1 MNKQRGAFSP
11 FVVGNGDAPEIAK
24 IKKRINYIVEKELV
38 LQDFKDQLDKEA
50 LANAAY
56 KEVITK
62 QNFYFAIDETK
73 VNRNL
78 AVYDITAPG
87 NKYRKPQYIIPHEH
101 VHTDHYI
108 DTQGLE
114 GDKLWELYGY
124 YAYLVDLHIAQIRP
138 ENLDDK
144 SYIPKRFNQTSFTK
158 RYDDHL

>member
-56 KEVITK
+56 KEIITK

-87 NKYRKPQYIIPHEH
+87 NKYRKPESIITH
-101 VHTDHYI
+101 
-108 DTQGLE
+108 
-114 GDKLWELYGY
+114 
-124 YAYLVDLHIAQIRP
+124 
-138 ENLDDK
+138 
-144 SYIPKRFNQTSFTK
+144 
-158 RYDDHL
+158 